1 MDFILLPHLTAF
13 MIGFA
18 LLAVVGLGVLAA
30 VTTSFFAENHT
41 VRVRRHEGFLSY
53 YGHLATGH

>member
-1 MDFILLPHLTAF
+1 MDFTLLPHLTAF

-18 LLAVVGLGVLAA
+18 LLAAVGVIALLA
-30 VTTSFFAENHT
+30 TTTMFFAENRT

-53 YGHLATGH
+53 YGHLTLGH